1 MGIRKKVESIIY
13 EREPAT
19 SKWLLA
25 GLSGAASVYGI
36 LTRLRKTAYEH
47 HLFSTLR
54 LPCYVISVGNITLGG
69 TGKTPMTIYLARLIH
84 SLGYRVAIL
93 SRGYGGSAMARGGV
107 VSDGQHLLMDVQ
119 ACGDEPFMMATALK
133 TIPILVGR
141 DRYKSGMDA
150 VRRFRPD
157 AILLDDAF
165 QHLRLA
171 RDLDLILLD
180 AEKPFGNERLFPRGG
195 LREEKEGLN
204 RGDAIVMTRAGKD
217 FNGSVTA
224 VRRHTRGNP
233 LFYCNHQPYIVT
245 VIPGKARNKA
255 GGQQPGNV
263 SNMSILKG
271 RRGYVFSGIADN
283 TTFQRGIEKAGT
295 HIQGTAFFEDHH
307 HYLRAELST
316 IMQSAKQSDAEMI
329 ITTEKDFSR
338 IPHEVDWPVDLVV
351 AGVKIGFPDD
361 VFDHYI
367 AQKMYGYFN
376 ETTGLPVGIHRSRRN
391 MECWHKESNDKRDI
405 RQSV

>member
-1 MGIRKKVESIIY
+1 MGIRKKVESVIHG
-13 EREPAT
+13 RVPAA

-25 GLSGAASVYGI
+25 GLSGAASLYGI
-36 LTRLRKTAYEH
+36 LTRLRKTAYKNQV
-47 HLFSTLR
+47 FPTMQ

-69 TGKTPMTIYLARLIH
+69 TGKTPMTIYLARLMR

-107 VSDGQHLLMDVQ
+107 VSDGHHILMDVP

-133 TIPILVGR
+133 TIPVLVGR
-141 DRYKSGMDA
+141 DRYKSGMEA

-171 RDLDLILLD
+171 RDLDLVLLD
-180 AEKPFGNERLFPRGG
+180 AEKPFGNERLFPRGV
-195 LREEKEGLN
+195 LREDKEGLN
-204 RGDAIVMTRAGKD
+204 RGDAIVMTRVGVD
-217 FNGSVTA
+217 FNGSMAA
-224 VRRHTRGNP
+224 VKRHARGKP
-233 LFYCNHQPYIVT
+233 LFYCSHEPYIDT
-245 VIPGKARNKA
+245 VVPGKARNVA
-255 GGQQPGNV
+255 GGQRPGND
-263 SNMSILKG
+263 SGMSILKA

-283 TTFQRGIEKAGT
+283 GRFQRAVEKAGN

-307 HYLRAELST
+307 RYLRAELET

-329 ITTEKDFSR
+329 ITTQKDFSR
-338 IPHEVDWPVDLVV
+338 IPHGVDWPVDLVV

-361 VFDHYI
+361 AFDQYI
-367 AQKMYGYFN
+367 GHKMHQYSQKSQGA
-376 ETTGLPVGIHRSRRN
+376 TG
-391 MECWHKESNDKRDI
+391 
-405 RQSV
+405 Q